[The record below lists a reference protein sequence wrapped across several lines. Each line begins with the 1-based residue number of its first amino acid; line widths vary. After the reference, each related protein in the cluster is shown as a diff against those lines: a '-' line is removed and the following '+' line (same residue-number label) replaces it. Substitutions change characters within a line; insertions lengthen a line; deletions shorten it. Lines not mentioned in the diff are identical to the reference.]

1 MWDLLPRNSISSIQC
16 QLFHLNF
23 CDCCCSVLF
32 SYRAKRLPTVLA
44 TTMVNSI
51 QSPHQTHTLSR
62 QWNKK
67 KKKTIYK
74 RTIVEEVIPICFN
87 ICSHPVQKG
96 FAGHLSLTLTYAPF
110 QGRFYHT
117 AQGTFVWPQ
126 MKSACV
132 TRNSQFHFTSTKP
145 SWCLQLHS
153 RCRRCYVFFSFFLSI
168 PSRVYLHVFGLC
180 SGVLFALQVNPSVG
194 LGLLCLCSFV

>member
-23 CDCCCSVLF
+23 CGCCCSVLF

-51 QSPHQTHTLSR
+51 QSPHQTQTLSR

-67 KKKTIYK
+67 KKKRYINGPSSKRSFLFVLTYVPIRFRKDSRAIY
-74 RTIVEEVIPICFN
+74 
-87 ICSHPVQKG
+87 
-96 FAGHLSLTLTYAPF
+96 LSLSHMHRSRVDSITQHKAHSCGHKWKVRAWQETVNFTLPQPNRHDVCNYIVDA
-110 QGRFYHT
+110 GVV
-117 AQGTFVWPQ
+117 TF
-126 MKSACV
+126 
-132 TRNSQFHFTSTKP
+132 
-145 SWCLQLHS
+145 
-153 RCRRCYVFFSFFLSI
+153 FFSFFLSI